1 MRASLLL
8 SSAALAAALLLT
20 GSRATAQVDSTGQ
33 TKPELNALPPDEPI
47 ALPPGNI
54 KQQGQ
59 DATLEATPAAPGTFQ
74 PARPAQPAAVPAP
87 ARRPVP
93 TDAGTPVIVKPERAR
108 SKWFVTGNTDLG
120 FSGNNRY
127 SVFNIG
133 LSALIG
139 YRITDRFAVG
149 PGITYQ
155 HTSIKGPGFSD
166 SYSNVGG
173 RIFGQALITDNIF
186 VHAEAEALRT
196 APIDR
201 FGFLDLS
208 RRITVNSQF
217 AGLGYRQRMGERA
230 ALDIVVLYN
239 FNSFENR
246 YLYGQPEIR
255 FNLLFDLF

>member
-20 GSRATAQVDSTGQ
+20 GSRATAQVDSTDQ

-47 ALPPGNI
+47 ALPPGNP

-59 DATLEATPAAPGTFQ
+59 DATLETTPAAPGTFQ

-108 SKWFVTGNTDLG
+108 SKWFVTGNPDLG
-120 FSGNNRY
+120 FSAANGNSY
-127 SVFNIG
+127 FSAG
-133 LSALIG
+133 LSALLG
-139 YRITDRFAVG
+139 YRLTERFAIG
-149 PGITYQ
+149 PGLTYQ
-155 HTSIKGPGFSD
+155 YTSISGHSF
-166 SYSNVGG
+166 SNVGA
-173 RIFGQALITDNIF
+173 RLFAQALITDNIF

-196 APIDR
+196 PEVDR
-201 FGFLDLS
+201 AGYVNLN

-217 AGLGYRQRMGERA
+217 AGLGYRQAMGERA
-230 ALDIVVLYN
+230 AFDIVVLYN
-239 FNSFENR
+239 FSYAQNFFV
-246 YLYGQPEIR
+246 YYQPEFR
-255 FNLLFDLF
+255 FDFLFDLF